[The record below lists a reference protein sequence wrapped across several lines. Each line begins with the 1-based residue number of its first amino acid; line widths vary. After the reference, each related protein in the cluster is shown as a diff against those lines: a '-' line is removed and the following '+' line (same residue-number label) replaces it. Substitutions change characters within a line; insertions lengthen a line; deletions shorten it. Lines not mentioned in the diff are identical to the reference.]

1 MTTTWLTTAEAAAHA
16 DRARQA
22 LTAGTAHIQPAT
34 IRQWARRGHLQPT
47 GLTERGRPLYALAD
61 VARAEVAT
69 RGRALRLVGLPEALT
84 VPTRP

>member
-34 IRQWARRGHLQPT
+34 IRQWARRGHLEAR
-47 GLTERGRPLYALAD
+47 GLTDRGHPMYTLAD

-69 RGRALRLVGLPEALT
+69 RARALRRHGLPEALT
-84 VPTRP
+84 VPTLP